1 MPLLDVIP
9 DTINGFGYLFAEQLL
24 GQLLGCIKFKL
35 KQKFKA
41 MIDHTFLSEKHV
53 RGIFL
58 PKSSR
63 WNNLQNYDFVAG

>member
-24 GQLLGCIKFKL
+24 GQLLGCIKFEL

-53 RGIFL
+53 
-58 PKSSR
+58 
-63 WNNLQNYDFVAG
+63 